1 MEAYGVSTVTT
12 SYQNLKIEDQTE
24 NNKQTND
31 EITKEFYKFIKV
43 FKDGNVFKYR

>member
-1 MEAYGVSTVTT
+1 MEAYGISTVTT
-12 SYQNLKIEDQTE
+12 SYQNLKIDLPE

-31 EITKEFYKFIKV
+31 EITKAFYKFIKE

>member
-31 EITKEFYKFIKV
+31 EITKAFYMYLNIGKILFI
-43 FKDGNVFKYR
+43 FLI